1 MKSERNKW
9 WRRGVFVLSILV
21 TFGILVTSIV
31 NKKYDLV
38 VGDIAP
44 VDFRASVDLVDEMT
58 TKALVDDAVESV
70 QNQYRQ
76 ELEVRRGALKE
87 NNDFFNGII
96 NARNPIVETEEI
108 AAMLANRGTYG
119 ISSEEYLALLNID
132 NSDLRYALNTIN
144 NSINKIYETPLEE
157 DDESKIE
164 RSRAEL
170 SDVVDSF
177 SFNDIAK
184 SAIKQ
189 FLTTLVK
196 SNYFFDQEATETLK
210 EEARESVTPVIIK
223 KNQTIVKE
231 GDPVNANQLA
241 LLAELGY
248 LSESGFNA
256 LPFAGLLAAVLVIH
270 GIMIYYL
277 KRFYGEI
284 YCDLKRVTLMFL
296 LMVLA
301 LTLTRFM
308 TVINPYLVPYTFL
321 PMLLTILVKK
331 RIGQTLALFNA
342 IFISII
348 TGFNVQV
355 MIILMLTSVL
365 SVIFINKIEERNDI
379 IKSSF
384 YIGVV
389 SFLLSLSMGFLLSNA
404 IMDTF
409 RNSLLVAS
417 GILLSGILVI
427 GFLPL
432 IENTFNVVTE
442 IKLLELAN
450 PNSPLLKRL
459 QMEAPGTYHHS
470 IMVGNLAEAA
480 AEELHANS
488 ILLRVAAYYHD
499 IGKLSRPQ
507 FFKENQIGSKNP
519 HDEITPNLST
529 LIITNHVKIG
539 LEMAEKAKLPSEIK
553 DLIAQHH
560 GTTLVKYFYLT
571 MRNNAE
577 DPDSI
582 KEEDFRYPGPKPK
595 TREAGIMMLAD
606 SVEAAVRSITDPTSG
621 KVQAM
626 VYKIFKDKLED
637 GQLDECDITFSDVS
651 RIRNNFLKT
660 FGSIYHERIEYP
672 EDKRK
677 KSNDKKTGE

>member
-1 MKSERNKW
+1 MKIERKKW
-9 WRRGVFVLSILV
+9 IRRGIFLMSIVV
-21 TFGILVTSIV
+21 TFAILVTSIV
-31 NKKYDLV
+31 NKKYDLKA
-38 VGDIAP
+38 GDIAP
-44 VDFRASVDLVDEMT
+44 VDFRASADLVDEMT
-58 TKALVDDAVESV
+58 TEALIEDAVNSV

-76 ELEVRRGALKE
+76 ELEVRRSALKE
-87 NNDFFNGII
+87 TNDFFNGII
-96 NARNPIVETEEI
+96 NARNPMIETTEVAE
-108 AAMLANRGTYG
+108 MLANRGTYG
-119 ISSEEYLALLNID
+119 ISAEGYLALLAID

-157 DDESKIE
+157 DDESKIS
-164 RSRAEL
+164 RSKNEL
-170 SDVVDSF
+170 ADIVDSF
-177 SFNDIAK
+177 SFNDTAK
-184 SAIKQ
+184 EAIKQ
-189 FLTTLVK
+189 FASTLVRP
-196 SNYFFDQEATETLK
+196 NYFFDEEATAALK
-210 EEARESVTPVIIK
+210 EEAKESITPVIIK

-231 GDPVNANQLA
+231 GDPVNANQIA
-241 LLAELGY
+241 LLSELGF
-248 LSESGFNA
+248 LNESGFNA
-256 LPFAGLLAAVLVIH
+256 LPFAGLLATVLVIH
-270 GIMIYYL
+270 AIIIFYL
-277 KRFYGEI
+277 KRFYKII
-284 YCDLKRVTLMFL
+284 YDDLKRISLIFL
-296 LMVLA
+296 LMN
-301 LTLTRFM
+301 LTIVMTRFM
-308 TVINPYLVPYTFL
+308 VIISPFIVPYTFL

-331 RIGQTLALFNA
+331 RIGQTLALFSA

-348 TGFNVQV
+348 TGFHVQV
-355 MIILMLTSVL
+355 LIILMLTSVL
-365 SVIFINKIEERNDI
+365 SIIFINKVEERNDI

-384 YIGVV
+384 YIGIV
-389 SFLLSLSMGFLLSNA
+389 SFLLALAMGFLLSNA
-404 IMDTF
+404 VTDTF

-417 GILLSGILVI
+417 GVLMSGILVI
-427 GFLPL
+427 GFLPI

-470 IMVGNLAEAA
+470 IMVGNLAESA
-480 AEELHANS
+480 AEELHANG

-529 LIITNHVKIG
+529 LIIINHVKIG
-539 LEMAEKAKLPSEIK
+539 LEMAEKAKLPEEIK

-571 MRNNAE
+571 MKNNAE

-606 SVEAAVRSITDPTSG
+606 SVEAAVRSISDPTAG
-621 KVQAM
+621 KVEAM

-651 RIRNNFLKT
+651 RIRKNFLKT
-660 FGSIYHERIEYP
+660 LGSIYHERIEYP

-677 KSNDKKTGE
+677 KNV

>member
-1 MKSERNKW
+1 MKSERKKW
-9 WRRGVFVLSILV
+9 LRRGVFLLSIIV
-21 TFGILVTSIV
+21 TFAILVTSIV
-31 NKKYDLV
+31 NKKYDLK

-44 VDFRASVDLVDEMT
+44 VDFRASADLVDEMT
-58 TKALVDDAVESV
+58 TNALIEDAVNSV

-76 ELEVRRGALKE
+76 ELEVRRSALKE
-87 NNDFFNGII
+87 TNDFFNGII
-96 NARNPIVETEEI
+96 NARNPMIEATDVAE
-108 AAMLANRGTYG
+108 MLANRGTYG
-119 ISSEEYLALLNID
+119 ISTEGYLALLAID
-132 NSDLRYALNTIN
+132 NSDLRYALNTIS

-157 DDESKIE
+157 DDEIKIS
-164 RSRAEL
+164 RSQDEL
-170 SDVVDSF
+170 ADIVDSF
-177 SFNDIAK
+177 SFSDTAK
-184 SAIKQ
+184 ETIKQ
-189 FLTTLVK
+189 FTSTLVRP
-196 SNYFFDQEATETLK
+196 NYFFDEEATETLK
-210 EEARESVTPVIIK
+210 EEAKEGITPVIIK

-231 GDPVNANQLA
+231 GDPVNANQIA
-241 LLAELGY
+241 LLSELGF

-256 LPFAGLLAAVLVIH
+256 LPFAGLLATVLVIH
-270 GIMIYYL
+270 GIILFYL
-277 KRFYGEI
+277 KRYYAII
-284 YCDLKRVTLMFL
+284 YEDLKRISLIFL
-296 LMVLA
+296 LMN
-301 LTLTRFM
+301 LTIIITRFM
-308 TVINPYLVPYTFL
+308 VIISPFIVPYTFL

-331 RIGQTLALFNA
+331 RIGQTLALFSA

-348 TGFNVQV
+348 TGFHVQV
-355 MIILMLTSVL
+355 LIILMLTSVL
-365 SVIFINKIEERNDI
+365 SIIFINKVEERNDI

-384 YIGVV
+384 YIGIVA
-389 SFLLSLSMGFLLSNA
+389 FLLSLAMGFLLSNA
-404 IMDTF
+404 VTDTF

-417 GILLSGILVI
+417 GVLMSGVLVI
-427 GFLPL
+427 GFLPM

-450 PNSPLLKRL
+450 PNNPLLKRL

-529 LIITNHVKIG
+529 LIIINHVKIG
-539 LEMAEKAKLPSEIK
+539 LEMAEKAKLPEEIK

-571 MRNNAE
+571 MKNNAE

-606 SVEAAVRSITDPTSG
+606 SVEAAVRSISDPTVG
-621 KVQAM
+621 KVEAM

-651 RIRNNFLKT
+651 RIRKNFLKT

-677 KSNDKKTGE
+677 KN

>member
-1 MKSERNKW
+1 MKSERKKW
-9 WRRGVFVLSILV
+9 LRRGVFMMSIV
-21 TFGILVTSIV
+21 ITFAILVTSIV
-31 NKKYDLV
+31 NKKYDLK

-58 TKALVDDAVESV
+58 TDALTDDAVNSV

-76 ELEVRRGALKE
+76 EIEVRRGALKE
-87 NNDFFNGII
+87 TNDFFNGII
-96 NARNPIVETEEI
+96 NARNPIMETTEI
-108 AAMLANRGTYG
+108 AEMLANRGTYG
-119 ISSEEYLALLNID
+119 ISVDGYLALLSID

-157 DDESKIE
+157 DDESKIS
-164 RSRAEL
+164 RSKNEL
-170 SDVVDSF
+170 ADIVDSF
-177 SFNDIAK
+177 SFNDTAK
-184 SAIKQ
+184 ETIKQ
-189 FLTTLVK
+189 FTSTLVRP
-196 SNYFFDQEATETLK
+196 NYFFDVEATEALK
-210 EEARESVTPVIIK
+210 EEAKKSITPVIIK

-231 GDPVNANQLA
+231 GDPVNANQIA
-241 LLAELGY
+241 LLSELGF
-248 LSESGFNA
+248 LNESGFNA

-270 GIMIYYL
+270 GIIIFYL
-277 KRFYGEI
+277 KRYYTMI
-284 YCDLKRVTLMFL
+284 YEDLKRISLIFL
-296 LMVLA
+296 LMN
-301 LTLTRFM
+301 LTIIITRFM
-308 TVINPYLVPYTFL
+308 VIISPFIVPYTFL

-331 RIGQTLALFNA
+331 RIGQTLALFSA

-348 TGFNVQV
+348 TGFHVQV
-355 MIILMLTSVL
+355 LIILMLTSVL
-365 SVIFINKIEERNDI
+365 SIILINKVEERNDI

-384 YIGVV
+384 YIGIVA
-389 SFLLSLSMGFLLSNA
+389 FLMSLAMGFLLSNA
-404 IMDTF
+404 VMDTF

-417 GILLSGILVI
+417 GVLMSGVLVI
-427 GFLPL
+427 GFLPM

-450 PNSPLLKRL
+450 PNNPLLKRL

-529 LIITNHVKIG
+529 LIIINHVKIG
-539 LEMAEKAKLPSEIK
+539 LEMAEKAKLPEEIK

-571 MRNNAE
+571 MKNNAE

-606 SVEAAVRSITDPTSG
+606 SVEAAVRSISDPTVG
-621 KVQAM
+621 KVEAM

-651 RIRNNFLKT
+651 RIRKNFLKT

-677 KSNDKKTGE
+677 KNS

>member
-1 MKSERNKW
+1 MRIERKTW
-9 WRRGVFVLSILV
+9 WRYGIFLVSIIV
-21 TFGILVTSIV
+21 TFIILLTSIV
-31 NKKYDLV
+31 NKKYDLK

-44 VDFRASVDLVDEMT
+44 VDFRANVDLVDEVT
-58 TKALVDDAVESV
+58 TKALIEDAVASV
-70 QNQYRQ
+70 QNQYTQ
-76 ELEVRRGALKE
+76 ELEVRRNALKE
-87 NNDFFNGII
+87 SNDFFNGII
-96 NARNPIVETEEI
+96 NSRNPMVSLDEI
-108 AAMLANRGTYG
+108 ATVLSERGTYG
-119 ISSEEYLALLNID
+119 ISQEEYFALLSID

-144 NSINKIYETPLEE
+144 NGINKIYETPLEE
-157 DDESKIE
+157 DDENKIT
-164 RSRAEL
+164 RSRTEM
-170 SDVVDSF
+170 SDIVDSF
-177 SFNDIAK
+177 SFNEAAK
-184 SAIKQ
+184 NAIKQ
-189 FLTTLVK
+189 LVVTLVK
-196 SNYFFDQEATETLK
+196 PNYFYDEEATARLK
-210 EEARESVTPVIIK
+210 EEAENSITPVLIK

-231 GDPVNANQLA
+231 GDPVNANQLEI
-241 LLAELGY
+241 LSELGY

-256 LPFAGLLAAVLVIH
+256 LPYSGLVVAVLSIH
-270 GIMIYYL
+270 LIIVFYL
-277 KRFYGEI
+277 MRFYKVI
-284 YCDLKRVTLMFL
+284 YEDTKKIALIFL
-296 LMVLA
+296 LMNLA
-301 LTLTRFM
+301 LALARVM
-308 TVINPYLVPYTFL
+308 VIISPFIVPYTFL

-331 RIGQTLALFNA
+331 RVGQSLALYSAVFL
-342 IFISII
+342 SIV

-355 MIILMLTSVL
+355 LLLLMLTSIL
-365 SVIFINKIEERNDI
+365 SVIFINKVEERNDI
-379 IKSSF
+379 LKSSF
-384 YIGVV
+384 YISVVTFVV
-389 SFLLSLSMGFLLSNA
+389 SLSLGFLLSNSVTDS
-404 IMDTF
+404 I
-409 RNSLLVAS
+409 RNSLFAAS
-417 GILLSGILVI
+417 GVILSGILVI

-450 PNSPLLKRL
+450 PNHPLLKRL

-519 HDEITPNLST
+519 HDEISPNLST
-529 LIITNHVKIG
+529 LIIINHVKIG
-539 LEMAEKAKLPSEIK
+539 LEMAEKAKLPQEIK

-571 MRNNAE
+571 MKNNAE
-577 DPDSI
+577 DPDSV
-582 KEEDFRYPGPKPK
+582 KEEDYRYPGPKPK

-606 SVEAAVRSITDPTSG
+606 SVEAAVRSISDPTQG
-621 KVQAM
+621 KVEAM

-651 RIRNNFLKT
+651 KIRRNFLKT

-677 KSNDKKTGE
+677 KANS

>member
-1 MKSERNKW
+1 MRIERKTW
-9 WRRGVFVLSILV
+9 WRYGIFLVSIIV
-21 TFGILVTSIV
+21 TFIILLTSIV
-31 NKKYDLV
+31 NKKYDLK

-44 VDFRASVDLVDEMT
+44 VDFRANVDLVDEVT
-58 TKALVDDAVESV
+58 TKALIEDAVASV
-70 QNQYRQ
+70 QNQYTQ
-76 ELEVRRGALKE
+76 ELEVRRNALKE
-87 NNDFFNGII
+87 SNDFFNGII
-96 NARNPIVETEEI
+96 NSRNPMVSLDEI
-108 AAMLANRGTYG
+108 ATVLSERGTYG
-119 ISSEEYLALLNID
+119 ISQEGYFALLSID

-144 NSINKIYETPLEE
+144 NGINKIYETPLEE
-157 DDESKIE
+157 DDENKIT
-164 RSRAEL
+164 RSRTEM
-170 SDVVDSF
+170 SDIVDSF
-177 SFNDIAK
+177 SFNEAAK
-184 SAIKQ
+184 NAIKQ
-189 FLTTLVK
+189 LVVTLVK
-196 SNYFFDQEATETLK
+196 PNYFYDEEATARLK
-210 EEARESVTPVIIK
+210 EEAENSITPVLIK

-231 GDPVNANQLA
+231 GDPVNANQLEI
-241 LLAELGY
+241 LSELGY

-256 LPFAGLLAAVLVIH
+256 LPYSGLVVAVLSIH
-270 GIMIYYL
+270 LIIVFYL
-277 KRFYGEI
+277 MRFYKVI
-284 YCDLKRVTLMFL
+284 YEDTKKIALIFL
-296 LMVLA
+296 LMNLA
-301 LTLTRFM
+301 LALARVM
-308 TVINPYLVPYTFL
+308 VIISPFIVPYTFL

-331 RIGQTLALFNA
+331 RVGQSLALYSAVFL
-342 IFISII
+342 SIV

-355 MIILMLTSVL
+355 LLLLMLTSIL
-365 SVIFINKIEERNDI
+365 SVIFINKVEERNDI
-379 IKSSF
+379 LKSSF
-384 YIGVV
+384 YISVVTFVV
-389 SFLLSLSMGFLLSNA
+389 SLSLGFLLSNSVTDS
-404 IMDTF
+404 I
-409 RNSLLVAS
+409 RNSLFAAS
-417 GILLSGILVI
+417 GVILSGILVI

-450 PNSPLLKRL
+450 PNHPLLKRL

-519 HDEITPNLST
+519 HDEISPNLST
-529 LIITNHVKIG
+529 LIIINHVKIG
-539 LEMAEKAKLPSEIK
+539 LEMAEKAKLPQEIK

-571 MRNNAE
+571 MKNNAE
-577 DPDSI
+577 DPDSV
-582 KEEDFRYPGPKPK
+582 KEEDYRYPGPKPK

-606 SVEAAVRSITDPTSG
+606 SVEAAVRSISDPTQG
-621 KVQAM
+621 KVEAM

-651 RIRNNFLKT
+651 KIRKNFLKT

-677 KSNDKKTGE
+677 KANS

>member
-1 MKSERNKW
+1 MKIERNKW

-21 TFGILVTSIV
+21 TFGVLVTSIV
-31 NKKYDLV
+31 NKKYDIKA
-38 VGDIAP
+38 GDIAP

-58 TKALVDDAVESV
+58 SKALIDDAVDSV

-76 ELEVRRGALKE
+76 ELEVRRSALKE

-96 NARNPIVETEEI
+96 NARNPLVETEEI
-108 AAMLANRGTYG
+108 ATMLANRGTYG

-157 DDESKIE
+157 DDESKME

-184 SAIKQ
+184 IAIKQ
-189 FLTTLVK
+189 FVTTLVK
-196 SNYFFDQEATETLK
+196 PNYFFDQDATEALK

-270 GIMIYYL
+270 GIVIYYL
-277 KRFYGEI
+277 KRFYKEI
-284 YCDLKRVTLMFL
+284 YCDLKRVTLIFL
-296 LMVLA
+296 LMALA

-308 TVINPYLVPYTFL
+308 TVINPFLVPYTFL

-331 RIGQTLALFNA
+331 RIGQTLALFSA
-342 IFISII
+342 VFISII

-450 PNSPLLKRL
+450 PNNPLLKRL

-470 IMVGNLAEAA
+470 IMVGNLAESA

-539 LEMAEKAKLPSEIK
+539 LEMAEKAKLPTEIK

-577 DPDSI
+577 DPDII
-582 KEEDFRYPGPKPK
+582 KEEDFRYPGPKPR

-677 KSNDKKTGE
+677 KTNDKKTGE

>member
-1 MKSERNKW
+1 MRIERKTW
-9 WRRGVFVLSILV
+9 WRYGIFLVSIIV
-21 TFGILVTSIV
+21 TFIILLTSIV
-31 NKKYDLV
+31 NKKYDLK

-44 VDFRASVDLVDEMT
+44 VDFRANVDLVDEVT
-58 TKALVDDAVESV
+58 TKALIEDAVASV
-70 QNQYRQ
+70 QNQYTQ
-76 ELEVRRGALKE
+76 ELEVRRNALKE
-87 NNDFFNGII
+87 SNDFFNGII
-96 NARNPIVETEEI
+96 NSRNPMVSLDEI
-108 AAMLANRGTYG
+108 ATVLSERGTYG
-119 ISSEEYLALLNID
+119 ISQEGYFALLSID

-144 NSINKIYETPLEE
+144 NGINKIYETPLEE
-157 DDESKIE
+157 DDENKIT
-164 RSRAEL
+164 RSRTEM
-170 SDVVDSF
+170 SDIVDSF
-177 SFNDIAK
+177 SFNEAAK
-184 SAIKQ
+184 NAIKQ
-189 FLTTLVK
+189 LVVTLVK
-196 SNYFFDQEATETLK
+196 PNYFYDEEATARLK
-210 EEARESVTPVIIK
+210 EEAENSITPVLIK

-231 GDPVNANQLA
+231 GDPVNANQLEI
-241 LLAELGY
+241 LSELGY

-256 LPFAGLLAAVLVIH
+256 LPYTGLVVAVLSIH
-270 GIMIYYL
+270 LIIVFYL
-277 KRFYGEI
+277 MRFYKVI
-284 YCDLKRVTLMFL
+284 YEDTKKIALIFL
-296 LMVLA
+296 LMNLA
-301 LTLTRFM
+301 LALARVM
-308 TVINPYLVPYTFL
+308 VIISPFIVPYTFL

-331 RIGQTLALFNA
+331 RVGQSLALYSAVFL
-342 IFISII
+342 SIV

-355 MIILMLTSVL
+355 LLLLMLTSIL
-365 SVIFINKIEERNDI
+365 SVIFINKVEERNDI
-379 IKSSF
+379 LKSSF
-384 YIGVV
+384 YISVVTFVV
-389 SFLLSLSMGFLLSNA
+389 SLSLGFLLSNSVTDS
-404 IMDTF
+404 I
-409 RNSLLVAS
+409 RNSLFAAS
-417 GILLSGILVI
+417 GVILSGILVI

-450 PNSPLLKRL
+450 PNHPLLKRL

-519 HDEITPNLST
+519 HDEISPNLST
-529 LIITNHVKIG
+529 LIIINHVKIG
-539 LEMAEKAKLPSEIK
+539 LEMAEKAKLPQEIK

-571 MRNNAE
+571 MKNNAE
-577 DPDSI
+577 DPDSV
-582 KEEDFRYPGPKPK
+582 KEEDYRYPGPKPK

-606 SVEAAVRSITDPTSG
+606 SVEAAVRSISDPTQG
-621 KVQAM
+621 KVEAM

-651 RIRNNFLKT
+651 KIRKNFLKT

-677 KSNDKKTGE
+677 KANS

>member
-1 MKSERNKW
+1 MNIDRKKW
-9 WRRGVFVLSILV
+9 WRRGVFALSIVV

-31 NKKYDLV
+31 NKKYDLKA
-38 VGDIAP
+38 GDIAP
-44 VDFRASVDLVDEMT
+44 VDFRATVDLVDEIT
-58 TKALVDDAVESV
+58 TKALIEDAVSSV

-76 ELEVRRGALKE
+76 ELEVRRGALKS

-96 NARNPIVETEEI
+96 NSRNPLVDTGEI
-108 AAMLANRGTYG
+108 ADMLADRGTYG
-119 ISSEEYLALLNID
+119 ISAEGYLALLAID

-144 NSINKIYETPLEE
+144 NSINKVYETPLEE
-157 DDESKIE
+157 DDESKIS
-164 RSRAEL
+164 RSKNEL
-170 SDVVDSF
+170 QDVVDSF
-177 SFNDIAK
+177 SFNDTAK
-184 SAIKQ
+184 EAIKQ
-189 FLTTLVK
+189 FVATLIQP
-196 SNYFFDQEATETLK
+196 NYFYDEEATMALR
-210 EEARESVTPVIIK
+210 EEAKGSVTPVIIK

-231 GDPVNANQLA
+231 GDPVSANQIAILR
-241 LLAELGY
+241 ELGY
-248 LSESGFNA
+248 LSESGFNIF
-256 LPFAGLLAAVLVIH
+256 PFAGLLSAVLVLH
-270 GIMIYYL
+270 GIIIYYL
-277 KRFYGEI
+277 KRFYKDI
-284 YCDLKRVTLMFL
+284 YCDLKRITLIFL
-296 LMVLA
+296 LMNLTLVLA
-301 LTLTRFM
+301 RFM
-308 TVINPYLVPYTFL
+308 VIISPFIIPYTFL

-331 RIGQTLALFNA
+331 RIGQTLALFSA

-348 TGFNVQV
+348 TGFHVQV
-355 MIILMLTSVL
+355 LIILMLTSVL
-365 SVIFINKIEERNDI
+365 SIIFINKVEERNDI

-384 YIGVV
+384 YIAVCA
-389 SFLLSLSMGFLLSNA
+389 FLLSLAIGFLLSNA
-404 IMDTF
+404 NMDSL
-409 RNSLLVAS
+409 RNSLLAS
-417 GILLSGILVI
+417 SGVLLSGILVI

-450 PNSPLLKRL
+450 PNNPLLKRL

-529 LIITNHVKIG
+529 LIIVNHVKIG
-539 LEMAEKAKLPSEIK
+539 LEMAEKAKLPEEIK

-571 MRNNAE
+571 MKNNAD

-606 SVEAAVRSITDPTSG
+606 SVEAAVRSIQEPTAG
-621 KVQAM
+621 KVEAM

-651 RIRNNFLKT
+651 RIRKNFLKT
-660 FGSIYHERIEYP
+660 LGSIYHERIEYP

-677 KSNDKKTGE
+677 KNH

>member
-1 MKSERNKW
+1 MKSERKKW
-9 WRRGVFVLSILV
+9 LRRGVFLLSIIV
-21 TFGILVTSIV
+21 TFAILVTSIV
-31 NKKYDLV
+31 NKKYDLK

-44 VDFRASVDLVDEMT
+44 VDFRASADLVDEMT
-58 TKALVDDAVESV
+58 TNALIEDAVNSV

-76 ELEVRRGALKE
+76 ELEVRRSALKE
-87 NNDFFNGII
+87 TNDFFNGII
-96 NARNPIVETEEI
+96 NARNPMIEATDVAE
-108 AAMLANRGTYG
+108 MLANRGTYG
-119 ISSEEYLALLNID
+119 ISTEGYLALLAID
-132 NSDLRYALNTIN
+132 NSDLRYALNTIS

-157 DDESKIE
+157 DDEIKIS
-164 RSRAEL
+164 RSQDEL
-170 SDVVDSF
+170 ADIVDSF
-177 SFNDIAK
+177 SFSDTAK
-184 SAIKQ
+184 ETIKQ
-189 FLTTLVK
+189 FTSTLVRP
-196 SNYFFDQEATETLK
+196 NYFFDEEATETLK
-210 EEARESVTPVIIK
+210 EEAKEGITPVIIK

-231 GDPVNANQLA
+231 GDPVNANQIA
-241 LLAELGY
+241 LLSELGF

-256 LPFAGLLAAVLVIH
+256 LPFAGLLATVLVIH
-270 GIMIYYL
+270 GIILFYL
-277 KRFYGEI
+277 KRYYAII
-284 YCDLKRVTLMFL
+284 YDDLKRISLIFL
-296 LMVLA
+296 LMN
-301 LTLTRFM
+301 LTIIITRFM
-308 TVINPYLVPYTFL
+308 VIISPFIVPYTFL

-331 RIGQTLALFNA
+331 RIGQTLALFSA

-348 TGFNVQV
+348 TGFHVQV
-355 MIILMLTSVL
+355 LIILMLTSVL
-365 SVIFINKIEERNDI
+365 SIIFINKVEERNDI

-384 YIGVV
+384 YIGIVA
-389 SFLLSLSMGFLLSNA
+389 FLLSLAMGFLLSNA
-404 IMDTF
+404 VTDTF

-417 GILLSGILVI
+417 GVLMSGVLVI
-427 GFLPL
+427 GFLPM

-450 PNSPLLKRL
+450 PNNPLLKRL

-529 LIITNHVKIG
+529 LIIINHVKIG
-539 LEMAEKAKLPSEIK
+539 LEMAEKAKLPEEIK

-571 MRNNAE
+571 MKNNAE

-606 SVEAAVRSITDPTSG
+606 SVEAAVRSISDPTVG
-621 KVQAM
+621 KVEAM

-651 RIRNNFLKT
+651 RIRKNFLKT

-677 KSNDKKTGE
+677 KN

>member
-1 MKSERNKW
+1 MKW
-9 WRRGVFVLSILV
+9 WRRGVFALSIIV

-31 NKKYDLV
+31 NKKYDLKT
-38 VGDIAP
+38 GDIAP
-44 VDFRASVDLVDEMT
+44 VDFRASVDLVDEIT
-58 TKALVDDAVESV
+58 TKALTEDAVSSV

-76 ELEVRRGALKE
+76 DLEVRRGAQKA

-96 NARNPIVETEEI
+96 NSRNPLVDTEEI
-108 AAMLANRGTYG
+108 ADMLESQGTYG
-119 ISSEEYLALLNID
+119 ISAEGYLSLLSID

-144 NSINKIYETPLEE
+144 NSISKIYETPLEE
-157 DDESKIE
+157 DDESKIL
-164 RSRAEL
+164 RSKTEL
-170 SDVVDSF
+170 LDVVDSF
-177 SFNDIAK
+177 SFNETAK
-184 SAIKQ
+184 ETIKQ
-189 FLTTLVK
+189 FVSTLIK
-196 SNYFFDQEATETLK
+196 PNYFYDEEATSALQ
-210 EEARESVTPVIIK
+210 EEAKESVTPVIIK
-223 KNQTIVKE
+223 KNQTVVKE
-231 GDPVNANQLA
+231 GDPVNANQIAILR
-241 LLAELGY
+241 ELGY
-248 LSESGFNA
+248 LSESGFNVF
-256 LPFAGLLAAVLVIH
+256 PFAGLLSAVLVLH
-270 GIMIYYL
+270 GIIIYYL
-277 KRFYGEI
+277 KRFYKEI
-284 YCDLKRVTLMFL
+284 YSDLKRITLIFL
-296 LMVLA
+296 IMN
-301 LTLTRFM
+301 LTLVMSRFM
-308 TVINPYLVPYTFL
+308 VIISPFIVPYTFL

-331 RIGQTLALFNA
+331 RIGQTLALFSA

-348 TGFNVQV
+348 TGFHVQV
-355 MIILMLTSVL
+355 LIILMLTSVL
-365 SVIFINKIEERNDI
+365 SIIFINKVEERNDI

-384 YIGVV
+384 YIAVCAFLV
-389 SFLLSLSMGFLLSNA
+389 SLAIGFLLSNA
-404 IMDTF
+404 NMDSL
-409 RNSLLVAS
+409 RNALLVS
-417 GILLSGILVI
+417 SSVLLSGILVI

-450 PNSPLLKRL
+450 PNNPLLKRL

-470 IMVGNLAEAA
+470 IMVGNLAESA

-529 LIITNHVKIG
+529 LIIVNHVKIG
-539 LEMAEKAKLPSEIK
+539 LEMAEKAKLPEEIK

-571 MRNNAE
+571 MKNNAE

-606 SVEAAVRSITDPTSG
+606 SVEAAVRSIPEPTAG
-621 KVQAM
+621 KVEAM

-651 RIRNNFLKT
+651 RIRKNFLKT
-660 FGSIYHERIEYP
+660 LGSIYHERIEYP

-677 KSNDKKTGE
+677 KNH

>member
-1 MKSERNKW
+1 MRIERKTW
-9 WRRGVFVLSILV
+9 WRYGIFLVSIIV
-21 TFGILVTSIV
+21 TFTILLTSIV
-31 NKKYDLV
+31 NKKYDLK

-44 VDFRASVDLVDEMT
+44 VDFRANVDLVDEVT
-58 TKALVDDAVESV
+58 TKALIEDAVASV
-70 QNQYRQ
+70 QNQYTQ
-76 ELEVRRGALKE
+76 ELEVRRNALKE
-87 NNDFFNGII
+87 SNDFFNGII
-96 NARNPIVETEEI
+96 NSRNPMVSLDEI
-108 AAMLANRGTYG
+108 ATVLSERGTYG
-119 ISSEEYLALLNID
+119 ISQEGYFALLSID

-144 NSINKIYETPLEE
+144 NGINKIYETPLEE
-157 DDESKIE
+157 DDENKIT
-164 RSRAEL
+164 RSRTEM
-170 SDVVDSF
+170 SDIVDSF
-177 SFNDIAK
+177 SFNEAAK
-184 SAIKQ
+184 NAIKQ
-189 FLTTLVK
+189 LVVTLVK
-196 SNYFFDQEATETLK
+196 PNYFYDEEATARLK
-210 EEARESVTPVIIK
+210 EEAENSITPVLIK

-231 GDPVNANQLA
+231 GDPVNANQLEI
-241 LLAELGY
+241 LSELGY

-256 LPFAGLLAAVLVIH
+256 LPYSGLVVAVLSIH
-270 GIMIYYL
+270 LIIVFYL
-277 KRFYGEI
+277 MRFYKVI
-284 YCDLKRVTLMFL
+284 YEDTKKIALIFL
-296 LMVLA
+296 LMNLA
-301 LTLTRFM
+301 LALARVM
-308 TVINPYLVPYTFL
+308 VIISPFIVPYTFL

-331 RIGQTLALFNA
+331 RVGQSLALYSAVFL
-342 IFISII
+342 SIV

-355 MIILMLTSVL
+355 LLLLMLTSIL
-365 SVIFINKIEERNDI
+365 SVIFINKVEERNDI
-379 IKSSF
+379 LKSSF
-384 YIGVV
+384 YISVVTFVV
-389 SFLLSLSMGFLLSNA
+389 SLSLGFLLSNSVTDS
-404 IMDTF
+404 I
-409 RNSLLVAS
+409 RNSLFAAS
-417 GILLSGILVI
+417 GVILSGILVI

-450 PNSPLLKRL
+450 PNHPLLKRL

-519 HDEITPNLST
+519 HDEISPNLST
-529 LIITNHVKIG
+529 LIIINHVKIG
-539 LEMAEKAKLPSEIK
+539 LEMAEKAKLPQEIK

-571 MRNNAE
+571 MKNNAE
-577 DPDSI
+577 DPDSV
-582 KEEDFRYPGPKPK
+582 KEEDYRYPGPKPK

-606 SVEAAVRSITDPTSG
+606 SVEAAVRSISDPTQG
-621 KVQAM
+621 KVEAM

-651 RIRNNFLKT
+651 KIRKNFLKT

-677 KSNDKKTGE
+677 KANS

>member
-1 MKSERNKW
+1 MKIERKKW
-9 WRRGVFVLSILV
+9 IRRGIFLMSIVV
-21 TFGILVTSIV
+21 TFAILVTSIV
-31 NKKYDLV
+31 NKKYDLKA
-38 VGDIAP
+38 GDIAP
-44 VDFRASVDLVDEMT
+44 VDFRASADLVDEMT
-58 TKALVDDAVESV
+58 TEALIEDAVNSV

-76 ELEVRRGALKE
+76 ELEVRRSALKE
-87 NNDFFNGII
+87 TNDFFNGII
-96 NARNPIVETEEI
+96 NARNPMIETTEVAE
-108 AAMLANRGTYG
+108 MLANRGTYG
-119 ISSEEYLALLNID
+119 ISAEGYLALLAID

-157 DDESKIE
+157 DDESKIS
-164 RSRAEL
+164 RSKNEL
-170 SDVVDSF
+170 ADIVDSF
-177 SFNDIAK
+177 SFNDTAK
-184 SAIKQ
+184 EAIKQ
-189 FLTTLVK
+189 FASTLVRP
-196 SNYFFDQEATETLK
+196 NYFFDEEATAALK
-210 EEARESVTPVIIK
+210 EEAKESITPVIIK

-231 GDPVNANQLA
+231 GDPVNANQIA
-241 LLAELGY
+241 LLSELGF
-248 LSESGFNA
+248 LNESGFNA
-256 LPFAGLLAAVLVIH
+256 LPFAGLLATVLVIH
-270 GIMIYYL
+270 AIIIFYL
-277 KRFYGEI
+277 KRFYKII
-284 YCDLKRVTLMFL
+284 YDDLKRISLIFL
-296 LMVLA
+296 LMN
-301 LTLTRFM
+301 LTIVMTRFM
-308 TVINPYLVPYTFL
+308 VIISPFIVPYTFL

-331 RIGQTLALFNA
+331 RIGQTLALFSA

-348 TGFNVQV
+348 TGFHVQV
-355 MIILMLTSVL
+355 LIILMLTSVL
-365 SVIFINKIEERNDI
+365 SIIFINKVEERNDI

-384 YIGVV
+384 YIGIV
-389 SFLLSLSMGFLLSNA
+389 SFLLALAMGFLLSNA
-404 IMDTF
+404 VTDTF

-417 GILLSGILVI
+417 GVLISGILVI
-427 GFLPL
+427 GFLPI

-470 IMVGNLAEAA
+470 IMVGNLAESA
-480 AEELHANS
+480 AEELHANG

-529 LIITNHVKIG
+529 LIIINHVKIG
-539 LEMAEKAKLPSEIK
+539 LEMAEKAKLPEEIK

-571 MRNNAE
+571 MKNNAE

-606 SVEAAVRSITDPTSG
+606 SVEAAVRSISDPTAG
-621 KVQAM
+621 KVEAM

-651 RIRNNFLKT
+651 RIRKNFLKT
-660 FGSIYHERIEYP
+660 LGSIYHERIEYP

-677 KSNDKKTGE
+677 KNV

>member
-31 NKKYDLV
+31 NKKYDLK

-44 VDFRASVDLVDEMT
+44 IDFRASVDLVDEMT
-58 TKALVDDAVESV
+58 TKALVDDAVDSV

-76 ELEVRRGALKE
+76 ELEVRRSALKE

-96 NARNPIVETEEI
+96 NARNPLTETEEI
-108 AAMLANRGTYG
+108 AVMLANRGTYG

-157 DDESKIE
+157 DDQSKME
-164 RSRAEL
+164 RSKAEL

-177 SFNDIAK
+177 SFNDTAK
-184 SAIKQ
+184 TAIKQ
-189 FLTTLVK
+189 FVTTLVK
-196 SNYFFDQEATETLK
+196 PNYFFDEEATETLK
-210 EEARESVTPVIIK
+210 EEARGSVTPVIIK

-277 KRFYGEI
+277 KRFYREI

-296 LMVLA
+296 LMALV

-308 TVINPYLVPYTFL
+308 TVINPFLVPYTFL

-331 RIGQTLALFNA
+331 RIGQTLALFSA

-450 PNSPLLKRL
+450 PNNPLLKRL

-571 MRNNAE
+571 MKNNAE

-595 TREAGIMMLAD
+595 SREAGIMMLAD
-606 SVEAAVRSITDPTSG
+606 SVEAAVRSISDPTSG

-651 RIRNNFLKT
+651 RIRKNFLKT

-677 KSNDKKTGE
+677 KSNDKKSGE

>member
-1 MKSERNKW
+1 M
-9 WRRGVFVLSILV
+9 
-21 TFGILVTSIV
+21 
-31 NKKYDLV
+31 
-38 VGDIAP
+38 
-44 VDFRASVDLVDEMT
+44 
-58 TKALVDDAVESV
+58 
-70 QNQYRQ
+70 
-76 ELEVRRGALKE
+76 
-87 NNDFFNGII
+87 
-96 NARNPIVETEEI
+96 
-108 AAMLANRGTYG
+108 
-119 ISSEEYLALLNID
+119 
-132 NSDLRYALNTIN
+132 
-144 NSINKIYETPLEE
+144 
-157 DDESKIE
+157 
-164 RSRAEL
+164 
-170 SDVVDSF
+170 
-177 SFNDIAK
+177 
-184 SAIKQ
+184 
-189 FLTTLVK
+189 
-196 SNYFFDQEATETLK
+196 
-210 EEARESVTPVIIK
+210 
-223 KNQTIVKE
+223 
-231 GDPVNANQLA
+231 NANQIA
-241 LLAELGY
+241 LLSELGF

-256 LPFAGLLAAVLVIH
+256 LPFAGLLATVLVIH
-270 GIMIYYL
+270 GIILFYL
-277 KRFYGEI
+277 KRYYAII
-284 YCDLKRVTLMFL
+284 YDDLKRISLIFL
-296 LMVLA
+296 LMN
-301 LTLTRFM
+301 LTIIITRFM
-308 TVINPYLVPYTFL
+308 VIISPFIVPYTFL

-331 RIGQTLALFNA
+331 RIGQTLALFSA

-348 TGFNVQV
+348 TGFHVQV
-355 MIILMLTSVL
+355 LIILMLTSVL
-365 SVIFINKIEERNDI
+365 SIIFINKVEERNDI

-384 YIGVV
+384 YIGIVA
-389 SFLLSLSMGFLLSNA
+389 FLLSLAMGFLLSNA
-404 IMDTF
+404 VTDTF

-417 GILLSGILVI
+417 GVLMSGVLVI
-427 GFLPL
+427 GFLPM

-450 PNSPLLKRL
+450 PNNPLLKRL

-529 LIITNHVKIG
+529 LIIINHVKIG
-539 LEMAEKAKLPSEIK
+539 LEMAEKAKLPEEIK

-571 MRNNAE
+571 MKNNAE

-606 SVEAAVRSITDPTSG
+606 SVEAAVRSISDPTVG
-621 KVQAM
+621 KVEAM

-651 RIRNNFLKT
+651 RIRKNFLKT

-677 KSNDKKTGE
+677 KN

>member
-1 MKSERNKW
+1 MRIERKTW
-9 WRRGVFVLSILV
+9 WRYGIFLVSIIV
-21 TFGILVTSIV
+21 TFIILLTSIV
-31 NKKYDLV
+31 NKKYDLK

-44 VDFRASVDLVDEMT
+44 VDFRANVDLVDEVT
-58 TKALVDDAVESV
+58 TKALIEDAVASV
-70 QNQYRQ
+70 QNQYTQ
-76 ELEVRRGALKE
+76 ELEVRRNALKE
-87 NNDFFNGII
+87 SNDFFNGII
-96 NARNPIVETEEI
+96 NSRNPMVSLDEI
-108 AAMLANRGTYG
+108 ATVLSERGTYG
-119 ISSEEYLALLNID
+119 ISQEEYFALLSID

-144 NSINKIYETPLEE
+144 NGINKIYETPLEE
-157 DDESKIE
+157 DDENKIT
-164 RSRAEL
+164 RSRTEM
-170 SDVVDSF
+170 SDIVDSF
-177 SFNDIAK
+177 SFNEAAK
-184 SAIKQ
+184 NAIKQ
-189 FLTTLVK
+189 FVVTLVK
-196 SNYFFDQEATETLK
+196 PNYFYDEEATARLK
-210 EEARESVTPVIIK
+210 EEAENSITPVLIK

-231 GDPVNANQLA
+231 GDPVNANQLEI
-241 LLAELGY
+241 LSELGY

-256 LPFAGLLAAVLVIH
+256 LPYSGLVVAVLSIH
-270 GIMIYYL
+270 LIIVFYL
-277 KRFYGEI
+277 MRFYKVI
-284 YCDLKRVTLMFL
+284 YEDTKKIALIFL
-296 LMVLA
+296 LMNLA
-301 LTLTRFM
+301 LALARVM
-308 TVINPYLVPYTFL
+308 VIISPFIVPYTFL

-331 RIGQTLALFNA
+331 RVGQSLALYSAVFL
-342 IFISII
+342 SIV

-355 MIILMLTSVL
+355 LLLLMLTSIL
-365 SVIFINKIEERNDI
+365 SVIFINKVEERNDI
-379 IKSSF
+379 LKSSF
-384 YIGVV
+384 YISVVTFVV
-389 SFLLSLSMGFLLSNA
+389 SLSLGFLLSNSVTDS
-404 IMDTF
+404 I
-409 RNSLLVAS
+409 RNSLFAAS
-417 GILLSGILVI
+417 GVILSGILVI

-450 PNSPLLKRL
+450 PNHPLLKRL

-519 HDEITPNLST
+519 HDEISPNLST
-529 LIITNHVKIG
+529 LIIINHVKIG
-539 LEMAEKAKLPSEIK
+539 LEMAEKAKLPQEIK

-571 MRNNAE
+571 MKNNAE
-577 DPDSI
+577 DPDSV
-582 KEEDFRYPGPKPK
+582 KEEDYRYPGPKPK

-606 SVEAAVRSITDPTSG
+606 SVEAAVRSISDPTQG
-621 KVQAM
+621 KVEAM

-651 RIRNNFLKT
+651 KIRKNFLKT

-677 KSNDKKTGE
+677 KANS

>member
-1 MKSERNKW
+1 MKIERNKW

-21 TFGILVTSIV
+21 TFGVLVTSIV
-31 NKKYDLV
+31 NKKYDIKA
-38 VGDIAP
+38 GDIAP

-58 TKALVDDAVESV
+58 TKALIDDAVDSV

-76 ELEVRRGALKE
+76 ELEVRRSALKE

-96 NARNPIVETEEI
+96 NARNPLVETEEI
-108 AAMLANRGTYG
+108 ATMLANRGIYG

-157 DDESKIE
+157 DDESKME

-177 SFNDIAK
+177 SFNDTAK
-184 SAIKQ
+184 IAIKQ
-189 FLTTLVK
+189 FVTTLVK
-196 SNYFFDQEATETLK
+196 PNYFFDQDATETLK

-270 GIMIYYL
+270 GIIIYYL
-277 KRFYGEI
+277 KRFYKEI
-284 YCDLKRVTLMFL
+284 YCDLKRVTLIFL
-296 LMVLA
+296 LMALA

-308 TVINPYLVPYTFL
+308 TVINPFLVPYTFL

-331 RIGQTLALFNA
+331 RIGQTLALFSA

-450 PNSPLLKRL
+450 PNNPLLKRL

-470 IMVGNLAEAA
+470 IMVGNLAESA

-539 LEMAEKAKLPSEIK
+539 LEMAEKAKLPTEIK

-577 DPDSI
+577 DPDTI

-595 TREAGIMMLAD
+595 SREAGIMMLAD

-651 RIRNNFLKT
+651 RIRKNFLKT

-677 KSNDKKTGE
+677 KTNDKKTGE

>member
-1 MKSERNKW
+1 MRIERKTW
-9 WRRGVFVLSILV
+9 WRYGIFLVSIIV
-21 TFGILVTSIV
+21 TFIILLTSIV
-31 NKKYDLV
+31 NKKYDLK

-44 VDFRASVDLVDEMT
+44 VDFRANVDLVDEVT
-58 TKALVDDAVESV
+58 TKALIEDAVASV
-70 QNQYRQ
+70 QNQYTQ
-76 ELEVRRGALKE
+76 ELEVRRNALKE
-87 NNDFFNGII
+87 SNDFFNGII
-96 NARNPIVETEEI
+96 NSRNPMVSLDEI
-108 AAMLANRGTYG
+108 ATVLSERGTYG
-119 ISSEEYLALLNID
+119 ISQEEYFALLSID

-144 NSINKIYETPLEE
+144 NGINKIYETPLEE
-157 DDESKIE
+157 DDENKIT
-164 RSRAEL
+164 RSRTEM
-170 SDVVDSF
+170 SYIVDSF
-177 SFNDIAK
+177 SFNEAAK
-184 SAIKQ
+184 NAIKQ
-189 FLTTLVK
+189 LVVTLVK
-196 SNYFFDQEATETLK
+196 PNYFYDEEATARLK
-210 EEARESVTPVIIK
+210 EEAENSITPVLIK

-231 GDPVNANQLA
+231 GDPVNANQLEI
-241 LLAELGY
+241 LSELGY

-256 LPFAGLLAAVLVIH
+256 LPYSGLVVAVLSIH
-270 GIMIYYL
+270 LIIVFYL
-277 KRFYGEI
+277 MRFYKVI
-284 YCDLKRVTLMFL
+284 YEDTKKIALIFL
-296 LMVLA
+296 LMNLA
-301 LTLTRFM
+301 LALARVM
-308 TVINPYLVPYTFL
+308 VIISPFIVPYTFL

-331 RIGQTLALFNA
+331 RVGQSLALYSAVFL
-342 IFISII
+342 SIV

-355 MIILMLTSVL
+355 LLLLMLTSIL
-365 SVIFINKIEERNDI
+365 SVIFINKVEERNDI
-379 IKSSF
+379 LKSSF
-384 YIGVV
+384 YISVVTFVV
-389 SFLLSLSMGFLLSNA
+389 SLSLGFLLSNSVTDS
-404 IMDTF
+404 I
-409 RNSLLVAS
+409 RNSLFAAS
-417 GILLSGILVI
+417 GVILSGILVI

-450 PNSPLLKRL
+450 PNHPLLKRL

-519 HDEITPNLST
+519 HDEISPNLST
-529 LIITNHVKIG
+529 LIIINHVKIG
-539 LEMAEKAKLPSEIK
+539 LEMAEKAKLPQEIK

-571 MRNNAE
+571 MKNNAE
-577 DPDSI
+577 DPDSV
-582 KEEDFRYPGPKPK
+582 KEEDYRYPGPKPK

-606 SVEAAVRSITDPTSG
+606 SVEAAVRSISDPTQG
-621 KVQAM
+621 KVEAM

-651 RIRNNFLKT
+651 KIRKNFLKT

-677 KSNDKKTGE
+677 KANS

>member
-1 MKSERNKW
+1 MRIERKTW
-9 WRRGVFVLSILV
+9 WRYGIFLVSIIV
-21 TFGILVTSIV
+21 TFIILLTSIV
-31 NKKYDLV
+31 NKKYDLK

-44 VDFRASVDLVDEMT
+44 VDFRANVDLVDEVT
-58 TKALVDDAVESV
+58 TKALIEDAVASV
-70 QNQYRQ
+70 QNQYTQ
-76 ELEVRRGALKE
+76 ELEVRRNALKE
-87 NNDFFNGII
+87 SNDFFNGII
-96 NARNPIVETEEI
+96 NSRNPMVSLDEI
-108 AAMLANRGTYG
+108 ATVLSERGTYG
-119 ISSEEYLALLNID
+119 ISQEGYFALLSID

-144 NSINKIYETPLEE
+144 NGINKIYETPLEE
-157 DDESKIE
+157 DDENKIT
-164 RSRAEL
+164 RSRTEM
-170 SDVVDSF
+170 SDIVDSF
-177 SFNDIAK
+177 SFNEAAK
-184 SAIKQ
+184 NAIKQ
-189 FLTTLVK
+189 LVVTLVK
-196 SNYFFDQEATETLK
+196 PNYFYDEEATARLK
-210 EEARESVTPVIIK
+210 EEAENSITPVLIK

-231 GDPVNANQLA
+231 GDPVNANQLEI
-241 LLAELGY
+241 LSELGY

-256 LPFAGLLAAVLVIH
+256 LPYSGLVVAVLSIH
-270 GIMIYYL
+270 LIIVFYL
-277 KRFYGEI
+277 MRFYKVI
-284 YCDLKRVTLMFL
+284 YEDTKKIALIFL
-296 LMVLA
+296 LMNLA
-301 LTLTRFM
+301 LALARVM
-308 TVINPYLVPYTFL
+308 VIISPFIVPYTFL

-331 RIGQTLALFNA
+331 RVGQSLALYSAVFL
-342 IFISII
+342 SIV

-355 MIILMLTSVL
+355 LLLLMLTSIL
-365 SVIFINKIEERNDI
+365 SVIFINKVEERNDI
-379 IKSSF
+379 LKSSF
-384 YIGVV
+384 YIAVVTFVV
-389 SFLLSLSMGFLLSNA
+389 SLSLGFLLSNSA
-404 IMDTF
+404 MDSI
-409 RNSLLVAS
+409 RNSLFAAS
-417 GILLSGILVI
+417 GVILSGILVI

-450 PNSPLLKRL
+450 PNHPLLKRL

-519 HDEITPNLST
+519 HDEISPNLST
-529 LIITNHVKIG
+529 LIIINHVKIG
-539 LEMAEKAKLPSEIK
+539 LEMAEKAKLPQEIK

-571 MRNNAE
+571 MKNNAE
-577 DPDSI
+577 DPDSV
-582 KEEDFRYPGPKPK
+582 KEEDYRYPGPKPK

-606 SVEAAVRSITDPTSG
+606 SVEAAVRSISDPTQG
-621 KVQAM
+621 KVEAM

-651 RIRNNFLKT
+651 KIRKNFLKT

-677 KSNDKKTGE
+677 KANS

>member
-1 MKSERNKW
+1 MRIERKTW
-9 WRRGVFVLSILV
+9 WRYGIFLVSIIV
-21 TFGILVTSIV
+21 TFIILLTSIV
-31 NKKYDLV
+31 NKKYDLK

-44 VDFRASVDLVDEMT
+44 VDFRANVDLVDEVT
-58 TKALVDDAVESV
+58 TKALIEDAVASV
-70 QNQYRQ
+70 QNQYTQ
-76 ELEVRRGALKE
+76 ELEVRRNALKE
-87 NNDFFNGII
+87 SNDFFNGII
-96 NARNPIVETEEI
+96 NSRNPMVSLDEI
-108 AAMLANRGTYG
+108 ATVLSERGTYG
-119 ISSEEYLALLNID
+119 ISQEGYFALLSID

-144 NSINKIYETPLEE
+144 NGINKIYETPLEE
-157 DDESKIE
+157 DDENKIT
-164 RSRAEL
+164 RSRTEM
-170 SDVVDSF
+170 SYIVDSF
-177 SFNDIAK
+177 SFNEAAK
-184 SAIKQ
+184 NAIKQ
-189 FLTTLVK
+189 LVVTLVK
-196 SNYFFDQEATETLK
+196 PNYFYDEEATARLK
-210 EEARESVTPVIIK
+210 EEAENSITPVLIK

-231 GDPVNANQLA
+231 GDPVNANQLEI
-241 LLAELGY
+241 LSELGY

-256 LPFAGLLAAVLVIH
+256 LPYSGLVVAVLSIH
-270 GIMIYYL
+270 LIIVFYL
-277 KRFYGEI
+277 MRFYKVI
-284 YCDLKRVTLMFL
+284 YEDTKKIALIFL
-296 LMVLA
+296 LMNLA
-301 LTLTRFM
+301 LALARVM
-308 TVINPYLVPYTFL
+308 VIISPFIVPYTFL

-331 RIGQTLALFNA
+331 RVGQSLALYSAVFL
-342 IFISII
+342 SIV

-355 MIILMLTSVL
+355 LLLLMLTSIL
-365 SVIFINKIEERNDI
+365 SVIFINKVEERNDI
-379 IKSSF
+379 LKSSF
-384 YIGVV
+384 YISVVTFVV
-389 SFLLSLSMGFLLSNA
+389 SLSLGFLLSNSVTDS
-404 IMDTF
+404 I
-409 RNSLLVAS
+409 RNSLFAAS
-417 GILLSGILVI
+417 GVILSGILVI

-450 PNSPLLKRL
+450 PNHPLLKRL

-519 HDEITPNLST
+519 HDEISPNLST
-529 LIITNHVKIG
+529 LIIINHVKIG
-539 LEMAEKAKLPSEIK
+539 LEMAEKAKLPQEIK

-571 MRNNAE
+571 MKNNAE
-577 DPDSI
+577 DPDSV
-582 KEEDFRYPGPKPK
+582 KEEDYRYPGPKPK

-606 SVEAAVRSITDPTSG
+606 SVEAAVRSISDPTQG
-621 KVQAM
+621 KVEAM

-651 RIRNNFLKT
+651 KIRKNFLKT

-677 KSNDKKTGE
+677 KANS